1 MWFLLQK
8 YLRRAQQGHFLTTLQ
23 KHQSYIIAVF
33 QFICII
39 LIIIGLHRSNTIG
52 YNFGCCSSHY
62 STLGHSPSI
71 IYSLLYSISLEQ
83 MVSFEKYRK
92 SYFCPT
98 LDATQASQSKNSAT
112 TWHRCIDSQQKN
124 GSNTSL
130 KHRGPNWTPSPRGN
144 PHLVWR
150 SNTLCSHKE
159 NQKRAQQGHFL
170 TTLQTHQSLS
180 SSVKTWQALTV
191 GTSPFQTPG
200 ISAQTLANFLPMFT
214 KPKSG
219 GSAILTR
226 TTLNLL

>member
-1 MWFLLQK
+1 MTQKMIFKKGAKGSMWFLLQK

-92 SYFCPT
+92 SYFCPIPGCHSSKPIKKLSNHLASVHRLSTKERFQHLAEAQRSQLDPLPKGQST
-98 LDATQASQSKNSAT
+98 L
-112 TWHRCIDSQQKN
+112 
-124 GSNTSL
+124 SL
-130 KHRGPNWTPSPRGN
+130 KKQYI
-144 PHLVWR
+144 V
-150 SNTLCSHKE
+150 
-159 NQKRAQQGHFL
+159 
-170 TTLQTHQSLS
+170 QS
-180 SSVKTWQALTV
+180 
-191 GTSPFQTPG
+191 
-200 ISAQTLANFLPMFT
+200 
-214 KPKSG
+214 
-219 GSAILTR
+219 
-226 TTLNLL
+226 